1 MTRYKEFDSILFVC
15 ELNAIRSA
23 IAEYYLK
30 SFDIKS
36 RISSVKKK
44 VIIE

>member
-36 RISSVKKK
+36 LHTITAHNFP
-44 VIIE
+44 